1 MASDE
6 SLQFLEHLR
15 RNDHLAK
22 TAASGG
28 QPIEQGAALRPQSK
42 LWELTSLSAG
52 DFADEA
58 ARFAGLTRV
67 TLQELLSAPALNE
80 AFSQRFLRE
89 MTVFPYQTADGRA
102 ALAVADPT
110 DRAAQRAAEIVL
122 RRDVTIT
129 VASVEDLSV
138 VLDRRL
144 GEDSAEPADAAGGL
158 VLREDDIE
166 SLRDLASGA
175 PVVRAVNDLL
185 EKAVELRAS
194 DIHIEPFQT
203 GLVVR
208 MRVDGLLRPV
218 AAPAGVL
225 PQALISRIKIVAN
238 LNIAERRLPQD
249 GAARLRVGR
258 TDIDIRVAIMPM
270 QHGESAVV
278 RILPKDRNLLVVDRL
293 GFSPADEVKLRRL
306 LKLPHGMIVVTGPTG
321 SGKTTTL
328 ATVLSIL
335 NEPGRKILTVEDPVE
350 YDIPGVN
357 QAQVKPAIGLTFAA
371 ALRSFVR
378 QDPDV
383 IMVGEI
389 RDNET
394 AHVAIHAALTGHLVL
409 TTLHT
414 ESAPAAVPRLLD
426 LGVEGYLLRST
437 LRAVVAQR
445 LVRHL
450 CERCKTPKTLTDADI
465 AEDPRLAELGFR
477 AGEVLQSPCGC
488 ERCSGTGYR
497 GRLGVFEMLEM
508 TDEIRSLIGERTDG
522 HKIDEAAI
530 RAGMTTM
537 IGRRHRE
544 MPRRPDIAGGTASRH
559 HGALRSDHAELPLPG
574 PDAERRGRERHA
586 LGADG
591 RRGRPPHRISPPV
604 ADRDRRGQEGYG
616 REQRQFRPVR
626 PAKPGGG
633 DDVHARSCA
642 ALEGQCAAGRRAR
655 TVGE

>member
-1 MASDE
+1 MTAVGRIRTPSWKTVQRLETAMTSDE

-22 TAASGG
+22 STTSGG
-28 QPIEQGAALRPQSK
+28 QPVEQGAALHSQSR
-42 LWELTSLSAG
+42 LWELTNLSAA

-58 ARFAGLTRV
+58 ARFAGFGRV

-80 AFSQRFLRE
+80 VFSQRFLRE
-89 MTVFPYQTADGRA
+89 MTVFPFQAADGGA
-102 ALAVADPT
+102 VLAVADPT

-122 RRDVTIT
+122 RRNITIK

-144 GEDSAEPADAAGGL
+144 GEDNAEQADAAGEI

-194 DIHIEPFQT
+194 DIHLEPFQT

-225 PQALISRIKIVAN
+225 PQALLSRIKIVAN

-258 TDIDIRVAIMPM
+258 VDIDIRVAIMPM
-270 QHGESAVV
+270 QHGESAVI
-278 RILPKDRNLLVVDRL
+278 RILPKDRNLLVVDKL
-293 GFSPADEVKLRRL
+293 GFSAVDEVKLRRL

-335 NEPGRKILTVEDPVE
+335 NEPSRKILTVEDPVE

-394 AHVAIHAALTGHLVL
+394 AHVAIHASLTGHLVL

-445 LVRHL
+445 LVRQL
-450 CERCKTPKTLTDADI
+450 CERCKTPKPLADADI
-465 AEDPRLAELGFR
+465 AGDPRLAELGFR

-497 GRLGVFEMLEM
+497 GRLGVFEVLEM

-522 HKIDEAAI
+522 HRIDEAAI

-537 IGRRHRE
+537 TADG
-544 MPRRPDIAGGTASRH
+544 IAKCRAGLTSP
-559 HGALRSDHAELPLPG
+559 AELL
-574 PDAERRGRERHA
+574 R
-586 LGADG
+586 
-591 RRGRPPHRISPPV
+591 V
-604 ADRDRRGQEGYG
+604 TT
-616 REQRQFRPVR
+616 
-626 PAKPGGG
+626 
-633 DDVHARSCA
+633 AR
-642 ALEGQCAAGRRAR
+642 
-655 TVGE
+655 